1 MDPDLHVTE
10 DLSAYLANELDH
22 NERSRVESHL
32 RDCESCRKELD
43 KHKRLSELL
52 ASSQAITPSDEIIR
66 GVMQQVQRDEKRN
79 FSKRVLPW
87 LALAAV
93 LAAVLFLLKIRKET
107 PVPDEVVKKKNPPI
121 IHPIN
126 PQPVPKQ
133 SPQTEIEPPPIVKN
147 TPPKQ
152 PIIKPEQPQTIAEE
166 PPQIVEQLNPQT
178 SISAEDEEMIAK
190 IDELENMDVI
200 SNYENLENLEVAL
213 IDEGEGSKR

>member
-1 MDPDLHVTE
+1 MDPDLHVIE
-10 DLSAYLANELDH
+10 DLSAYLANELDQ
-22 NERSRVESHL
+22 NERSRVELHL

-43 KHKRLSELL
+43 KHKRLNELL
-52 ASSQAITPSDEIIR
+52 ASSQPISPSDEIIR
-66 GVMQQVQRDEKRN
+66 GVMQQVQYKQQG

-107 PVPDEVVKKKNPPI
+107 PVPGEVVKKKNPPI
-121 IHPIN
+121 IKPVHPA
-126 PQPVPKQ
+126 PPVPKE
-133 SPQTEIEPPPIVKN
+133 SPQKEIEPPPIVKN
-147 TPPKQ
+147 APPKQ
-152 PIIKPEQPQTIAEE
+152 PIVKPEQPQTIPEE
-166 PPQIVEQLNPQT
+166 VPQIVQQLNPET
-178 SISAEDEEMIAK
+178 SISAEDEETIAK

>member
-52 ASSQAITPSDEIIR
+52 ASSQAITPSHEIIR